1 MRVVFDTNVLL
12 AAFLTEGLCSKLL
25 SRAKK
30 RQFNLITCPFIL
42 REVERNLRKKFTVS
56 VDQTKNVRNLIVE
69 ATSDIVEP
77 SEAVSRVCRDKDDD
91 HVLAC
96 ALEAKADYLVTGDGD
111 LLILKKF
118 HKTRIVTPR
127 EFELL
132 FGE

>member
-30 RQFNLITCPFIL
+30 SHFNLITCPFIL
-42 REVERNLRKKFTVS
+42 REVERNLKKKFTAS
-56 VDQTKNVRNLIVE
+56 SDQTKNVLNLITE
-69 ATSDIVEP
+69 ATYDIVEP
-77 SEAVSRVCRDKDDD
+77 SQTVSGVCRDKDDD
-91 HVLAC
+91 HVLEC

-111 LLILKKF
+111 LLVLKKF
-118 HKTRIVTPR
+118 HKTRIVIPR

-132 FGE
+132 FSA